1 MNNKNF
7 PSESISNYIMQV
19 NTEGKKFEAE
29 EDPYY
34 SPAKKE
40 NEIYAQLHR
49 QGIKMIRHKDIE

>member
-1 MNNKNF
+1 M
-7 PSESISNYIMQV
+7 YQV
-19 NTEGKKFEAE
+19 KDEKKFEAE

-49 QGIKMIRHKDIE
+49 QGIKMIKHKDIE

>member
-1 MNNKNF
+1 
-7 PSESISNYIMQV
+7 MQV
-19 NTEGKKFEAE
+19 NTEEKKFEAE